1 MHIWIDPETAAP
13 DEAITKLS
21 VAQCGCNN
29 ERRRGRRVAILGAM
43 LVGWD
48 LDFSANVGPNTRP
61 ARDCGSESE
70 INAPLVIRVARHHTW
85 LCGGK
90 LRQVALSR

>member
-48 LDFSANVGPNTRP
+48 LDSALTS
-61 ARDCGSESE
+61 ARTPDQ
-70 INAPLVIRVARHHTW
+70 LVIVVARAKSTRRW
-85 LCGGK
+85 
-90 LRQVALSR
+90 